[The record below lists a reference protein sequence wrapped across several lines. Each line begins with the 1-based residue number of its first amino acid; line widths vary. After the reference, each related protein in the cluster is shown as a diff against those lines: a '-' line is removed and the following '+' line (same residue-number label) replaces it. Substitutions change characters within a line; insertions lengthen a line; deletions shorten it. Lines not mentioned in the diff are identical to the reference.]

1 MVADSSKEDG
11 HSRELRAGD
20 PILVCYREGEN
31 YKEDG
36 EDKIEVRFKVVPAK
50 VCLCLLHIK
59 ARFKP
64 CQQRCQGTKVL
75 PGLEKGGKFTSER
88 KQSTPK
94 KFKCRV
100 FRLKFNIKQ
109 IKEKKKQQQQKTYSH
124 LSHLALADFFVQKF
138 HPQSLHSCYKY
149 FLIYRH
155 SKWIEVG

>member
-1 MVADSSKEDG
+1 MQDSNSDHLITQSIDLYNNCPACICCGIWAEAVVADSSKEDG

-64 CQQRCQGTKVL
+64 CQQRRQGTKVL

-88 KQSTPK
+88 K
-94 KFKCRV
+94 
-100 FRLKFNIKQ
+100 
-109 IKEKKKQQQQKTYSH
+109 
-124 LSHLALADFFVQKF
+124 
-138 HPQSLHSCYKY
+138 
-149 FLIYRH
+149 
-155 SKWIEVG
+155 

>member
-36 EDKIEVRFKVVPAK
+36 EDKVEVRFKVVPAK

-109 IKEKKKQQQQKTYSH
+109 IKEKKTTTTENIFSPIPF
-124 LSHLALADFFVQKF
+124 SI
-138 HPQSLHSCYKY
+138 S
-149 FLIYRH
+149 
-155 SKWIEVG
+155 